1 MKVSR
6 ITRDDAR
13 IPKIRTKCPCML
25 SMWTVSQD
33 KKRTFK
39 DLEAGEE
46 SSLYLRQRD
55 NGLKSKLRDNLE
67 GVLKWLV
74 CGAVKWYASRDL
86 KKRAPEK
93 VKEFSRSYFEEQ
105 DKVACFIKNECETGA
120 EYSVSTSDFTYELN
134 DWLSADNHPRVS
146 AKSLSATMQRKGFP
160 KKQVWTDKRNVM
172 SFVGIRLKRGRT
184 GEVFEE
190 DNEI

>member
-1 MKVSR
+1 
-6 ITRDDAR
+6 
-13 IPKIRTKCPCML
+13 ML